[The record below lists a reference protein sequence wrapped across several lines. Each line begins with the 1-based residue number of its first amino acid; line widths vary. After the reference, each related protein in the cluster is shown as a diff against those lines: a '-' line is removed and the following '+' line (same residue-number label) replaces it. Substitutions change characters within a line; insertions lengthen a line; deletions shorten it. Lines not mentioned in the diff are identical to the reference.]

1 MCIKLYGFDCL
12 IQIDTNQVA
21 NGWQLYGKGAYGVR
35 LRGHG
40 AHYYP
45 DRLVKCLSLLSWT
58 DQAMRSQMCGETV
71 ISMNPTSPVLPREGK
86 RRSESGLGIL
96 FMLGG
101 MFIFSAVDTQAKLL
115 TETLHPIQIVWSRQL
130 GLLIGVL
137 IYILF
142 KGVSVLKT
150 KHPSLQITRGL
161 LAASSATLF
170 IIAVSYVPLADAV
183 AVSFIAPF
191 IVTIMG
197 ALVLKEKV
205 GIRRWTAVTI
215 GFVGT
220 LIVIRPG
227 MGVVHPAVMI
237 VMLAATFFALRQVLS
252 RALSN
257 SDQTATTVAYTA
269 LVGSFVLSIPLPFV
283 WHWPATNQEI
293 VLLVSIAVMAAVAEI
308 LVIKALEVA
317 QAVVVAPVQYTLL
330 IWGTMYGYL
339 VFGQL
344 PDLWTWVGALIIV
357 ATGAYTLHREA
368 KKSRRPTKVD

>member
-1 MCIKLYGFDCL
+1 
-12 IQIDTNQVA
+12 
-21 NGWQLYGKGAYGVR
+21 
-35 LRGHG
+35 
-40 AHYYP
+40 
-45 DRLVKCLSLLSWT
+45 
-58 DQAMRSQMCGETV
+58 MRSHVHGETD
-71 ISMNPTSPVLPREGK
+71 ISINPTSPGLPNDGK

-142 KGVSVLKT
+142 RGVSVLRT
-150 KHPSLQITRGL
+150 KHPRLQITRGL

-170 IIAVSYVPLADAV
+170 IVAVSYVPLADAV

-205 GIRRWTAVTI
+205 GVRRWTAVTI
-215 GFVGT
+215 GFIGT

-257 SDQTATTVAYTA
+257 SDKTATTVAYTA
-269 LVGSFVLSIPLPFV
+269 LVGSLVLSFPLPFV
-283 WHWPATNQEI
+283 WQWPTTNQEI
-293 VLLVSIAVMAAVAEI
+293 VLLASIAVMAAVAEI

-344 PDLWTWVGALIIV
+344 PDIWTWVGALIIV

-368 KKSRRPTKVD
+368 KKSRRP